1 MNAAHQA
8 GFDEVYVQKEPI
20 AAAFEYERRIS
31 GEEIA
36 FIADFGG
43 GTSDFIIMRLGP
55 DHVDKTDRSSDILG
69 VVGVF
74 VDARLPVQDLI
85 DAHLKT
91 RGQGASGRLNYDWPF
106 VARAI

>member
-1 MNAAHQA
+1 
-8 GFDEVYVQKEPI
+8 VQKEPI

-43 GTSDFIIMRLGP
+43 GTSDFTIMRLGP

-69 VVGVF
+69 VDGVYVGGNNF
-74 VDARLPVQDLI
+74 DSSIMWRSLI
-85 DAHLKT
+85 KYFGSEIEYKEWDN
-91 RGQGASGRLNYDWPF
+91 GYPCP
-106 VARAI
+106 AI

>member
-1 MNAAHQA
+1 M
-8 GFDEVYVQKEPI
+8 QKEPI

-43 GTSDFIIMRLGP
+43 GTSDFTIMRLGP

-69 VVGVF
+69 VDGVYVGGNNF
-74 VDARLPVQDLI
+74 DSTI
-85 DAHLKT
+85 M
-91 RGQGASGRLNYDWPF
+91 
-106 VARAI
+106 